1 MLAGGPGLGRGKTQ
15 AQEKRA
21 EASGL
26 DRRCRLTP
34 RHGEHSPGAPGFPP
48 PPKAGHAPGCFVTQD
63 PWIRKSLMLWRAGW
77 NPQPPT

>member
-1 MLAGGPGLGRGKTQ
+1 MAGGPGLGRGKTQ

-34 RHGEHSPGAPGFPP
+34 QGTGNTALEPQA
-48 PPKAGHAPGCFVTQD
+48 
-63 PWIRKSLMLWRAGW
+63 SLPFLKQGMHLAAL
-77 NPQPPT
+77 